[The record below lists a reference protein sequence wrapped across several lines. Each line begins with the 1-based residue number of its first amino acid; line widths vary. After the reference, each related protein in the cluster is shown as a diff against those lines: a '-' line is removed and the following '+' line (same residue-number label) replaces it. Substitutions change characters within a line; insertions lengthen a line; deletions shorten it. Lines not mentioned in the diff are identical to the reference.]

1 MKQLHNKNQEVFNLI
16 ARIPKGKVTTYGALA
31 SKINTSAR
39 AVGTILH
46 SNPDPQRY
54 PCHRVVRSDGSLAT
68 GYAFGGKQEQMRK
81 LKEEGVVFK
90 HGRVVL

>member
-1 MKQLHNKNQEVFNLI
+1 MKKLHNKSKEVYDFI
-16 ARIPKGKVTTYGALA
+16 ARIPKGKVTTYGTIAERL
-31 SKINTSAR
+31 KTSAR

-46 SNPDPQRY
+46 NNPEPQKY

-81 LKEEGVVFK
+81 LKEEGVIFK
-90 HGRVVL
+90 HGKVVL